1 MLPSAPTPRHSPWFS
16 CRASWLPLLALDGLA
31 VPLSGILFY
40 ASSEAHASTAG
51 PKSSFDAAA
60 STSSAC
66 PRSPS
71 PIMSL
76 RLASPLPVGTLHPR
90 CACNPSCASVRR
102 RFRRFVPFGNF
113 ISSSNSGGLSS
124 RSRSKRI
131 RITCSWLVAAPIITR
146 PRGQCRL
153 SLRPIHSRSAFSHTR
168 RRRAGIPSRSRTAR
182 LSVRESDAWGRLP

>member
-1 MLPSAPTPRHSPWFS
+1 MVFLARVFAATA
-16 CRASWLPLLALDGLA
+16 CPLLAG
-31 VPLSGILFY
+31 PLVSGIMSHAL
-40 ASSEAHASTAG
+40 SEAHASTAG

-60 STSSAC
+60 STSSAR
-66 PRSPS
+66 PRCPS

-76 RLASPLPVGTLHPR
+76 RLASLPVGTLHPR

-131 RITCSWLVAAPIITR
+131 RITCSWLVAAAMITR
-146 PRGQCRL
+146 PRCQCQL
-153 SLRPIHSRSAFSHTR
+153 SLGPIHSRSAFSHTR
-168 RRRAGIPSRSRTAR
+168 RRRAGILLHSRTTR
-182 LSVRESDAWGRLP
+182 PSVRESDAWGMLP